1 MIENESNVKN
11 KVTEMKKCFKDELKS
26 LKKELGTERS
36 RKIKTKRKLEK
47 LENQLEELKSVTK
60 MSVSCQT
67 NHSSDIP
74 YSVSEELPP
83 IFGSHLSQ
91 NSKSIHFLSRSH
103 SDLSIFSWV
112 KISEE
117 DIFRDEA
124 EQALNE
130 QYNREVL

>member
-67 NHSSDIP
+67 NHSSYIP
-74 YSVSEELPP
+74 YSV
-83 IFGSHLSQ
+83 
-91 NSKSIHFLSRSH
+91 SIHFLSRSH

-130 QYNREVL
+130 QYDREVL

>member
-1 MIENESNVKN
+1 
-11 KVTEMKKCFKDELKS
+11 MKKCFKDELKS

-83 IFGSHLSQ
+83 IFGSHLCQ
-91 NSKSIHFLSRSH
+91 NTGCPTKPYPLCIWFLMNC
-103 SDLSIFSWV
+103 
-112 KISEE
+112 KI
-117 DIFRDEA
+117 I
-124 EQALNE
+124 Q
-130 QYNREVL
+130 